1 MYKFFNLKSN
11 SFLNIL
17 LDDPPKSIIPTD
29 RLFPQLWAMTKVE
42 PIKKMKKLLCFNTFL
57 LLSISVSCTSD
68 TQDRTVSEQ
77 VLKTDK
83 QFLLTYPNLENP
95 GGEIL
100 LENEHVVL
108 QRFIV
113 EPGEWEGIH
122 AHPGNQ
128 IYVHIKGGEWSGRI
142 GGKSEYS

>member
-1 MYKFFNLKSN
+1 
-11 SFLNIL
+11 
-17 LDDPPKSIIPTD
+17 
-29 RLFPQLWAMTKVE
+29 
-42 PIKKMKKLLCFNTFL
+42 MKKLLCFITFL
-57 LLSISVSCTSD
+57 LLSILVSCTSD

-113 EPGEWEGIH
+113 GLENGRAFTLIPATKSTCTSKVG
-122 AHPGNQ
+122 
-128 IYVHIKGGEWSGRI
+128 SGQNAAVVFNPRTRRQ
-142 GGKSEYS
+142 GWLAQWAE